1 MWYNPSNGRVYFKNP
16 VTRHWLNCELF
27 IRQRTIKLRHLEQF
41 TLCVQCSIF
50 FDYHDWPTRTNYC
63 VRSFKYSKHV
73 KCTLNQFALQNL
85 PVHELRNCKLDNK
98 NINVTR
104 KTFTFQMP
112 VSVSE
117 SCRRVL
123 QPVSHSLT
131 LVSAFLGD
139 AIEAKT
145 FQQQRRI
152 IFDWKNVQQ
161 FTSFE
166 QIQTLFWRKYF
177 LETCRLITFSK
188 VEKY

>member
-1 MWYNPSNGRVYFKNP
+1 MTELWAFHQTKNYK
-16 VTRHWLNCELF
+16 VRTL
-27 IRQRTIKLRHLEQF
+27 RTIH
-41 TLCVQCSIF
+41 TLCSMFNFLRLSWLTYKGRTIAYVPLSILNMLNV
-50 FDYHDWPTRTNYC
+50 HWTNFHYETYM
-63 VRSFKYSKHV
+63 KYIIVNLIV
-73 KCTLNQFALQNL
+73 KILMQM
-85 PVHELRNCKLDNK
+85 
-98 NINVTR
+98 R

-131 LVSAFLGD
+131 LVSAFFGD
-139 AIEAKT
+139 AIEAQT
-145 FQQQRRI
+145 FQQRRI

-166 QIQTLFWRKYF
+166 QIQMFFWRKYF
-177 LETCRLITFSK
+177 FETCRLITFSK

>member
-1 MWYNPSNGRVYFKNP
+1 MWYNPSNGRVNFEASSFKNP

-27 IRQRTIKLRHLEQF
+27 IRQRIIKLGHLDQF
-41 TLCVQCSIF
+41 TLCVECSIF

-73 KCTLNQFALQNL
+73 KCTLNQFS
-85 PVHELRNCKLDNK
+85 LRNLLEIHNCKIDSN
-98 NINVTR
+98 NITATR

-123 QPVSHSLT
+123 QPLSHSLT
-131 LVSAFLGD
+131 LVSAFFGD

-145 FQQQRRI
+145 FQQRRI
-152 IFDWKNVQQ
+152 IFDWKNV
-161 FTSFE
+161 
-166 QIQTLFWRKYF
+166 
-177 LETCRLITFSK
+177 
-188 VEKY
+188 